1 MMSTATINNK
11 TIRPLRAGP
20 DSIAACFHAAAA
32 RHSLHRRRGR
42 ARKYHVLVTTRGQR
56 ATAAAKASAAKSD
69 RDTENSTSERKRER
83 SGRSRRSTAQSG
95 KRPVKKVATP
105 GSGKGKEG
113 VEPMRAPPR
122 RTIRIMPSSTKLGRT
137 DTAKE
142 KAAGE
147 HLKQQKRAD
156 DMAEK
161 LKMSVHKARNL
172 LTTTTAKLEEAVRKN
187 MLLRT
192 KEQSEA
198 ANRARLRAREW
209 HRIHRKLNHP
219 SKAVTDEEYLSGK
232 HARGSIDKTIYKTL
246 PHDAEKYCVICN
258 QGKFTRQRQSL
269 FQDPNKHVR
278 PGEVWHADVVGPL
291 PTSSKGHR
299 SLITLNEKSNPI
311 KIRSWWTN
319 DFSISF
325 STKFKA
331 FCRVRKYSVF

>member
-1 MMSTATINNK
+1 
-11 TIRPLRAGP
+11 
-20 DSIAACFHAAAA
+20 
-32 RHSLHRRRGR
+32 
-42 ARKYHVLVTTRGQR
+42 
-56 ATAAAKASAAKSD
+56 
-69 RDTENSTSERKRER
+69 
-83 SGRSRRSTAQSG
+83 
-95 KRPVKKVATP
+95 
-105 GSGKGKEG
+105 
-113 VEPMRAPPR
+113 MRAPPR
-122 RTIRIMPSSTKLGRT
+122 RTIRIMPSSTKLVRT

-198 ANRARLRAREW
+198 ADRALLRAREW

-232 HARGSIDKTIYKTL
+232 HARGSIDKTIYKKL

-258 QGKFTRQRQSL
+258 QGKFTRHRQ
-269 FQDPNKHVR
+269 
-278 PGEVWHADVVGPL
+278 PL
-291 PTSSKGHR
+291 
-299 SLITLNEKSNPI
+299 
-311 KIRSWWTN
+311 
-319 DFSISF
+319 
-325 STKFKA
+325 
-331 FCRVRKYSVF
+331 

>member
-1 MMSTATINNK
+1 
-11 TIRPLRAGP
+11 
-20 DSIAACFHAAAA
+20 
-32 RHSLHRRRGR
+32 
-42 ARKYHVLVTTRGQR
+42 
-56 ATAAAKASAAKSD
+56 
-69 RDTENSTSERKRER
+69 
-83 SGRSRRSTAQSG
+83 
-95 KRPVKKVATP
+95 
-105 GSGKGKEG
+105 
-113 VEPMRAPPR
+113 MRAPPR

-198 ANRARLRAREW
+198 ADRALLRAREW

-291 PTSSKGHR
+291 PASNKGHR
-299 SLITLNEKSNPI
+299 YLITFTCAASNYIFIETCEKKSGARRALKRLAEHI
-311 KIRSWWTN
+311 KHMKAETKKGHKINDITRLVTDRGGEFTANLSGSAKSPFNRTCKKLGIKQFFTSAYDSSQNGKAERTNRTVVEGIRVARSEEHT
-319 DFSISF
+319 SELQSH
-325 STKFKA
+325 
-331 FCRVRKYSVF
+331 